1 MDFIFIVTVFFVG
14 LWVGYFICLRLT
26 ENIVGTLR
34 VDRSDPDGP
43 YLFLELS
50 ENINKVINREYIA
63 LKVEIKDYISRD

>member
-14 LWVGYFICLRLT
+14 LWIGYFICLRLT

-63 LKVEIKDYISRD
+63 LKVETKDYISRD

>member
-1 MDFIFIVTVFFVG
+1 MNFFIYVTIFIIG
-14 LWVGYFICLRLT
+14 MWVGYFVCVRLT

-50 ENINKVINREYIA
+50 EDIYKVINREYIA
-63 LKVEIKDYISRD
+63 LKVDAKSYISRD

>member
-1 MDFIFIVTVFFVG
+1 MDVIFIVTIFFVG

-50 ENINKVINREYIA
+50 ENINKVIDREYIA
-63 LKVEIKDYISRD
+63 LKVETKDYISRD